1 MSDNVISLAD
11 LIEQRLRK
19 QQELAFYKETLEQL
33 QKKIVVW
40 SKEVDITTLIIDMIE
55 QERVLTIDEKR
66 GKILLLDDR
75 KKCDDWIWL
84 QSRL

>member
-19 QQELAFYKETLEQL
+19 QQELDFYRETLEQL
-33 QKKIVVW
+33 QKKIVVL

-75 KKCDDWIWL
+75 KKCDD
-84 QSRL
+84 

>member
-1 MSDNVISLAD
+1 MEMNDNVVSLTD

-19 QQELAFYKETLEQL
+19 QQELDFYKETLEQL
-33 QKKIVVW
+33 QKKIVVL

-66 GKILLLDDR
+66 DKILLLDNR
-75 KKCDDWIWL
+75 KKRDD
-84 QSRL
+84 